1 MVEQSLRPPDS
12 AGELGPVLPELYTRR
27 QLLKMLVGAGAAG
40 AAFAVWPVKAA
51 DPLIDTNAPIQKI
64 VKTDA
69 EWKKILPP
77 NVYDIT
83 RLKGTEMP
91 FSGQYWDNHAKGVY
105 NCAACGLLLFS
116 SDTKY
121 DSGTGWPS
129 FWEPVSSQ
137 VVALHK
143 DDSFGMSRTE
153 VTCARCDSHLGH
165 VFDDGPAPTGL
176 RYCMNSLA
184 LTFVPAA
191 A

>member
-1 MVEQSLRPPDS
+1 MAEQAHPGPDS
-12 AGELGPVLPELYTRR
+12 AGELGSIARKLYTRR
-27 QLLKMLVGAGAAG
+27 QLLRILVGAGAVG
-40 AAFAVWPVKAA
+40 AAFSVWPVRSAGTVTDSTSPIAK
-51 DPLIDTNAPIQKI
+51 IIKTNE
-64 VKTDA
+64 
-69 EWKKILPP
+69 EWKKILSPD
-77 NVYDIT
+77 VYDIT
-83 RLKGTEMP
+83 RLKGTETA
-91 FSGQYWDNHAKGVY
+91 FTGKYWDNHAKGVY

-129 FWEPVSSQ
+129 FWAPVSSQ
-137 VVALHK
+137 VVALRN
-143 DDSFGMSRTE
+143 DDSFDMSRTE

-191 A
+191 T

>member
-1 MVEQSLRPPDS
+1 MAEQSLHAPSS
-12 AGELGPVLPELYTRR
+12 AEELGRVTRKLYSRR

-40 AAFAVWPVKAA
+40 AAFAVWPVRAA
-51 DPLIDTNAPIQKI
+51 DPLIDTNTPIQKI
-64 VKTDA
+64 VKTDE
-69 EWKKILPP
+69 EWKKILALD
-77 NVYDIT
+77 VYEIT
-83 RLKGTEMP
+83 RQKGTEMP
-91 FSGQYWDNHAKGVY
+91 FTGKYWDNHAKGVY

-129 FWEPVSSQ
+129 FWAPVAPQ
-137 VVALHK
+137 VVSLHE
-143 DDSFGMSRTE
+143 DDSLGMVRTE

-165 VFDDGPAPTGL
+165 VFNDGPQPTGL

-191 A
+191 T